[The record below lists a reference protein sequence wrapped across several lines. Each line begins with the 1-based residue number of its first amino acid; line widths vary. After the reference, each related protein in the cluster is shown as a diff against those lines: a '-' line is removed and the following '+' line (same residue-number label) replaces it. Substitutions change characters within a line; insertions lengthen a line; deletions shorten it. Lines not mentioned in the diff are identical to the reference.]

1 MNKFS
6 ENVIDVCK
14 QVKLDISKPNR
25 TNQGAVI
32 KGLMIRKPFHGK
44 YPTPITNISLSDEP
58 SAVECCISAEPVTSQ
73 TLDSAGGA
81 ELSIKT
87 HSEIKP
93 DDIAGSWGE
102 F

>member
-1 MNKFS
+1 
-6 ENVIDVCK
+6 
-14 QVKLDISKPNR
+14 
-25 TNQGAVI
+25 
-32 KGLMIRKPFHGK
+32 
-44 YPTPITNISLSDEP
+44 
-58 SAVECCISAEPVTSQ
+58 VTSQ